1 MECGLCGA
9 ADGDLRVFWDDDD
22 DDAKGHVFCDDDCAD
37 AVRNL
42 AAESNAKPV
51 WPVTVAPEEGS
62 TTFFVGTTSQRVCDE
77 LWKRGGI
84 LTHGMPCTNVET
96 GKRTVWT
103 RFEFQRKKKN
113 PA

>member
-9 ADGDLRVFWDDDD
+9 VDGDFRVFWDDDD
-22 DDAKGHVFCDDDCAD
+22 GKGHVFCDEDCAD
-37 AVRNL
+37 ADRNL

-77 LWKRGGI
+77 LWKRGGQ
-84 LTHGMPCTNVET
+84 LTHSLPVTNSET
-96 GKRTVWT
+96 GNSNYWT
-103 RFEFQRKKKN
+103 RFEMPRKEVEPK
-113 PA
+113 